1 MYSLHLNANFSD
13 YGQRNRKWFPN
24 GCSSN
29 NTRWATNQTK
39 YKRNEKNNKLTGSLL
54 WRWMWS
60 KRVLSG
66 NKSPPVTDPSPY
78 PFGPAD
84 VVPSDI
90 HSRGSLRIPFLSKL
104 NLEIGI
110 IHVTSHLHL
119 IPSEIAKSFAQAV
132 HFNTFGGNPIASAVG
147 KAVLEV

>member
-13 YGQRNRKWFPN
+13 YGQRNREWFPN

-29 NTRWATNQTK
+29 DTRWATNQTK
-39 YKRNEKNNKLTGSLL
+39 YKRSEKNNKLTGSLL

-66 NKSPPVTDPSPY
+66 KRESPSVTGPSPY

-84 VVPSDI
+84 VVSSDI
-90 HSRGSLRIPFLSKL
+90 RFRGSLRINYFSFKMKL
-104 NLEIGI
+104 FTWL
-110 IHVTSHLHL
+110 L
-119 IPSEIAKSFAQAV
+119 ICIWSPSEIAKSFAQAV